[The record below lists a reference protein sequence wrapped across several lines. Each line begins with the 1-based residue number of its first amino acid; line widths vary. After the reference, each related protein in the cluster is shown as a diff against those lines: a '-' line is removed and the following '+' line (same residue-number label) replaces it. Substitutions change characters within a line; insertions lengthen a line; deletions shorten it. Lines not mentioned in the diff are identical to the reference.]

1 MWKKWTGGSQSWGV
15 WPHNVGRWPTDPQKV
30 RFQKQNIRQAPNID
44 QIIIGGIVTIIM
56 RIISIIRILSII
68 PVISIFVSLV
78 SLVIISIV
86 SIISIIIS
94 IN

>member
-1 MWKKWTGGSQSWGV
+1 M
-15 WPHNVGRWPTDPQKV
+15 

-78 SLVIISIV
+78 SLVIIYMQLIHALHADLCPYAPA
-86 SIISIIIS
+86 ISVGAPRC
-94 IN
+94 